1 MPTLFLGR
9 ETLMKTIE
17 DMIAL
22 HGLLGALVYADAV
35 RQTISTQC
43 SQKKNQARDSITFK
57 TSFANYDKS
66 PLASNDFPHGFGCV
80 EINLTADI
88 AGFYADGVPRTGTD
102 ISVLILDR
110 SRSGLPEV
118 VWQTSTGGVEVGAQ
132 LIGTDM
138 IIPLLSR
145 LLGLAQED
153 NQPVAMLAHERRN
166 CL

>member
-1 MPTLFLGR
+1 
-9 ETLMKTIE
+9 MKTIE

-35 RQTISTQC
+35 RQTISTYC

-66 PLASNDFPHGFGCV
+66 PLASNDFPLGFGCV
-80 EINLTADI
+80 EVNLTAEI
-88 AGFYADGVPRTGTD
+88 AGFYADGASRTGTD

-110 SRSGLPEV
+110 SHNGLPEV
-118 VWQTSTGGVEVGAQ
+118 VWQTGIDSAEAGGE
-132 LIGTDM
+132 LIRIDM

-145 LLGLAQED
+145 LLGLAQEG
-153 NQPVAMLAHERRN
+153 NQPVAMLANQRRN
-166 CL
+166 RP